1 MADKPE
7 RSPLPPPMH
16 LKDPA
21 MGGFLAWLVPGL
33 GHFYQGRY
41 AKGAIFAVC
50 IWGIFVYG
58 AYLGSNGEVG
68 AARVVYCSFR
78 SADLRLYYFCQA
90 GAGLPALP
98 AIIQAVRVSNGREPL
113 TASKFEAPPRSD
125 AELNSLTFSLGRNFE
140 LGTLYTSIAGLLNLL
155 AAYDAWCG
163 PMLAHPGKK
172 EEETDDV
179 AVEQ

>member
-7 RSPLPPPMH
+7 PSPLPPPIQ

-21 MGGFLAWLVPGL
+21 MAGFLAWLVPGL

-41 AKGAIFAVC
+41 AKGAIFAVS
-50 IWGIFVYG
+50 IWGIFLYG
-58 AYLGSNGEVG
+58 IYLGSSREVG
-68 AARVVYCSFR
+68 IGRVVYCSFR

-98 AIIQAVRVSNGREPL
+98 AIIQAIRANNGRAPL
-113 TASKFEAPPRSD
+113 LASKFEAPPRDD
-125 AELNSLTFSLGRNFE
+125 AELNALNFNLGRDFE

-155 AAYDAWCG
+155 AAYDACCG
-163 PMLAHPGKK
+163 PIIAPPGKK
-172 EEETDDV
+172 EEETDDD
-179 AVEQ
+179 VEQ